1 MSAKIISEAR
11 KAAARANGAKS
22 RGPITSAGKVIS
34 SKNALQHGMTAVAS
48 AVALAKAELPPT
60 IGLTLQAAVLPNE
73 NPLAAAEILA
83 ELTAAHNP
91 VGAAEHR
98 AVELVAAH
106 HWLSLRL
113 LSVQQGYFL
122 NAATRASEKIATD
135 FATAG
140 ERSRA
145 AETFRQIA
153 TEDHSF
159 KLLIRYSSETR
170 RAATAKLR
178 ELQDLQ
184 TQRLRAKHEPENEPE
199 PEALNEPKEPKPAP
213 AVNEGDRYP
222 GTPRTAL
229 CPCKSGEKYKRCC
242 GRQAPPILSETA

>member
-1 MSAKIISEAR
+1 MQTSNSGHDNDRATLSRSEQAR
-11 KAAARANGAKS
+11 VNGSKS
-22 RGPITSAGKVIS
+22 RGPITSAGKAIS
-34 SKNALQHGMTAVAS
+34 SRNALQHGMTAVAS
-48 AVALAKAELPPT
+48 AVALAKAEPSAT

-73 NPLAAAEILA
+73 NPQAAAEILA

-122 NAATRASEKIATD
+122 NATARATEKIAAD
-135 FATAG
+135 FATAD

-170 RAATAKLR
+170 RAAATRRTASGGPVSITTR
-178 ELQDLQ
+178 RRGPSPA
-184 TQRLRAKHEPENEPE
+184 TP
-199 PEALNEPKEPKPAP
+199 PKAP
-213 AVNEGDRYP
+213 ASSSR
-222 GTPRTAL
+222 AA
-229 CPCKSGEKYKRCC
+229 C
-242 GRQAPPILSETA
+242 